1 MGRQITEEEIN
12 DILTRN
18 RFQNSERDLK
28 RKPLEREKA
37 FIDKVRQGKYRE
49 VSFSDYEELEENMGT
64 STRSKLKR
72 FEYTTV
78 TGIAL
83 TTRAAIESGMQPDEV
98 FDISDAMLARLEKAK
113 DGKEMHD
120 ILVMCAVLLAH
131 GVYLEKQKKSS
142 YQIELC
148 KNYISRNIFKKIY
161 LKDIAAY
168 VGLNPRYLS
177 GLFSEKEGMT
187 IRDYIQREKMNIA
200 ANLLKYSDKPI
211 AAIVQYMGIQSQS
224 NFSELFKKWH
234 GVTPAEFRQK
244 NKQSVF

>member
-1 MGRQITEEEIN
+1 MERIITEREVD

-18 RFQNSERDLK
+18 RFINSERDLK
-28 RKPLEREKA
+28 RRPLEGEKG

-49 VSFSDYEELEENMGT
+49 ITFIDYEELEKNMGA
-64 STRSKLKR
+64 STVSKLKR

-83 TTRAAIESGMQPDEV
+83 TSRAAMESGMRPDDV
-98 FDISDAMLARLEKAK
+98 FDISDAMLARLERAR

-120 ILVMCAVLLAH
+120 ILVMCAVLFAH
-131 GVYLEKQKKSS
+131 GVYMEKQKKSS
-142 YQIELC
+142 YQIEMC

-161 LKDIAAY
+161 LDDIASY

-177 GLFSEKEGMT
+177 SVFSEKEGIT
-187 IRDYIQREKMNIA
+187 IRSYIQREKMNVA
-200 ANLLKYSDKPI
+200 ANLLKYSDQSV
-211 AAIVQYMGIQSQS
+211 AEIVQYMGIQSQS

-234 GVTPAEFRQK
+234 GMTPVQFRQK
-244 NKQSVF
+244 NKKSVF